1 MLTSFS
7 LCCRGADAGGGGSD
21 GGDGGDGSDGSDCS
35 DGCCWW

>member
-1 MLTSFS
+1 MLTSFF